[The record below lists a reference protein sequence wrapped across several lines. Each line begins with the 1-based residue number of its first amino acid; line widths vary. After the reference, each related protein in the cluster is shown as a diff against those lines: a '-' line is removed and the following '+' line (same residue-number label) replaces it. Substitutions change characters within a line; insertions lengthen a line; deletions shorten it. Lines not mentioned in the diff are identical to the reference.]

1 MKLVSLTTRGWRRF
15 LDESTIEFSQSPERS
30 VTLIHGE
37 NGAGKTALLNAILW
51 CATGQTTPR
60 LKSPE
65 NLQYYSAELGGLSDE
80 CSVTL
85 IFEHEGI
92 TWCAR
97 RTLEGKRQD
106 FQLGKKNTAG
116 DYEWFASSLAQK
128 EMNLILPPRMATY
141 FFFDGEGFNQGQTHS
156 ERSFGESVKNIL
168 GFEFARQTLDEI
180 ERIQGVVNR
189 EINKINKRAQDNTK
203 DATEYDNA
211 VRQLEKIDEAF
222 KAQTKKAKDA
232 QVEMDVLKAEIDAY
246 GHEAIQQRED
256 EIATARQ
263 QLETKKIELAGAEEG
278 LKGMVRS
285 YASLTFSL
293 ELAQK
298 GREILKAK
306 RQSGQYP
313 AKYQKPLI
321 RELLELGECICGS
334 PLSEKQRKT
343 LEQKLDIAGTELEL
357 DRIAS
362 ADSKAALNLDQFSEF
377 QREHDGYRKIIEEAG
392 GAIKTIKAEIAR
404 LESEQT
410 SFNEN
415 EFNALK
421 AAFKQQENKRDSAL
435 IEIGQLKTSRAAY
448 DSIRNRKKPSNLS
461 PGDEA
466 RRSRLER
473 LVARLERVKSEAE
486 LYLDKTVKVTANQ
499 IASLMRHDLR
509 RTDISHY
516 IDVDVETLKFS
527 YVDKDGKDVGES
539 TGEELFLNLSFAS
552 ALSKIAAI
560 RSKIQ
565 NGILIPGA
573 VGPLVI
579 DAPFGDLDPT
589 NARIVYEVL
598 KESTDQL
605 VLLLSRSHWEPLDH
619 PMRPSLGAEY
629 LLIRQ
634 HAQSAD
640 EELEVKE
647 IEIEGTV
654 YPLVSH
660 DFDYPSTLVERIK

>member
-1 MKLVSLTTRGWRRF
+1 MKLISLTTRGWRRF
-15 LDESTIEFSQSPERS
+15 LDESTIDFSHTSDKP

-51 CATGQTTPR
+51 CTTGRTTPR
-60 LKSPE
+60 LKNE
-65 NLQYYSAELGGLSDE
+65 TNLRYYSTELGGLSDE
-80 CSVTL
+80 CYVTL
-85 IFEHEGI
+85 IFEHEDI
-92 TWCAR
+92 VWCAR
-97 RTLEGKRQD
+97 RTLDGKKED
-106 FQLGKKNTAG
+106 FQLGKQNAAG
-116 DYEWFASSLAQK
+116 DYEWVSSGLAQK

-180 ERIQGVVNR
+180 ERIQGVLNR
-189 EINKINKRAQDNTK
+189 EINKINKRAQENSK
-203 DATEYDNA
+203 DAKEYDNA
-211 VRQLEKIDEAF
+211 VQQLEKIDVSF
-222 KAQTKKAKDA
+222 KIFATKAKEA
-232 QVEMDVLKAEIDAY
+232 QAEIDVLQVEIDAY
-246 GHEAIQQRED
+246 GHDAIQQRETD
-256 EIATARQ
+256 IRVAQEQLREKEIA
-263 QLETKKIELAGAEEG
+263 LSGAQEG
-278 LKGMVRS
+278 LRGMVRS
-285 YASLTFSL
+285 YAALAFSL
-293 ELAQK
+293 DLAKK
-298 GREILKAK
+298 GREILKNK

-313 AKYQKPLI
+313 AKFQRPLI
-321 RELLELGECICGS
+321 RELLDLGECICGS
-334 PLSEKQRKT
+334 PLSENQRKI
-343 LEQKLDIAGTELEL
+343 LEQKLDVAGTELEA

-362 ADSKAALNLDQFSEF
+362 ADRKATLNLDQFSEF
-377 QREHDGYRKIIEEAG
+377 QREHDGYKKTIDESL
-392 GAIKTIKAEIAR
+392 GAIKTIKAEISR

-421 AAFKQQENKRDSAL
+421 EALKQQKDKRDNAHVELAS
-435 IEIGQLKTSRAAY
+435 LKTNRTAY
-448 DSIRNRKKPSNLS
+448 ESIRNRRKPTNLS
-461 PGDEA
+461 AGDEA
-466 RRSRLER
+466 RRNRLET
-473 LVARLERVKSEAE
+473 LVKKLEKVKTAAE
-486 LYLDKTVKVTANQ
+486 QYLDKTVSVTANQ

-509 RTDISHY
+509 RTDISHH
-516 IDVDVETLKFS
+516 IHVDIETLKFA
-527 YVDKDGKDVGES
+527 YVDKNGKEVGES

-560 RSKIQ
+560 RSKIE

-605 VLLLSRSHWEPLDH
+605 VLLLSRSHWQPLDDV
-619 PMRPSLGAEY
+619 MRPSLGSEY
-629 LLIRQ
+629 LLVRQ

-640 EELEVKE
+640 EELELKE
-647 IEIEGTV
+647 IEIEGKV

-660 DFDYPSTLVERIK
+660 DFDYPTTLIERIK